1 MSDLDEMLA
10 RLRDT
15 PVPPGLAMIDATVME
30 ELARIKA
37 APTLN
42 ATTFGVAATMALMF
56 GIAGSA
62 IPASSAAATSISPFD
77 SRLALAPSTLL
88 GGK

>member
-37 APTLN
+37 SPALN
-42 ATTFGVAATMALMF
+42 ATTFGVAAAMALMF

-62 IPASSAAATSISPFD
+62 VPISSAAASPMSPFD